1 MKKIH
6 IIVSEFNNPIPEQL
20 LQGALRAFKDAKF
33 PEKDIVITRVPG
45 AFELPIAAL
54 TAGQRAFTS
63 AVICLG
69 AVIRGDT
76 SHYDYVC
83 AETARGIMDV
93 GLRLL
98 KPVIFGVGLGYRSF
112 NPSHRFFTSK
122 RIQAP
127 RRHLLQDRASGHQAE
142 RLLQHFC
149 NCRW

>member
-20 LQGALRAFKDAKF
+20 LQGALRALKDATF
-33 PEKDIVITRVPG
+33 PEKDIIITRVPG

-54 TAGQRAFTS
+54 TAGQRALTS

-98 KPVIFGVGLGYRSF
+98 KPVIFGVLTTD
-112 NPSHRFFTSK
+112 NE
-122 RIQAP
+122 A
-127 RRHLLQDRASGHQAE
+127 QAE
-142 RLLQHFC
+142 ARSK
-149 NCRW
+149 NDRTNKG